1 MANCIDHLRLDCGTS
16 LENWIQQRAV
26 LTCECKSL
34 FGSSPEFRGQMTRRL
49 SGKSS
54 LATELIPVVIRKPS
68 AAVEDVIAG
77 LRSCMGQSQSLLY
90 AMNRVFGHRT
100 VRSPLAAHDAD
111 EPAGRIHVNHNV
123 AGQLLCV
130 APIFPVHKRPRAST
144 ATDDHVGRHRA
155 RQILI

>member
-26 LTCECKSL
+26 LTCECKNL
-34 FGSSPEFRGQMTRRL
+34 FGSSPEFRGQMTRRP

-90 AMNRVFGHRT
+90 AMNRVLGHRT

-111 EPAGRIHVNHNV
+111 EPAGRIHVNHIAPAHLFFV
-123 AGQLLCV
+123 AS
-130 APIFPVHKRPRAST
+130 IFHFPNSPPTPKP
-144 ATDDHVGRHRA
+144 
-155 RQILI
+155 

>member
-1 MANCIDHLRLDCGTS
+1 
-16 LENWIQQRAV
+16 
-26 LTCECKSL
+26 
-34 FGSSPEFRGQMTRRL
+34 MTRRL

-111 EPAGRIHVNHNV
+111 EPAGRIHVNHIV
-123 AGQLLCV
+123 AGQLFCV
-130 APIFPVHKRPRAST
+130 PSIFRVHKSPPSAKAPDDVVGSARPR
-144 ATDDHVGRHRA
+144 H
-155 RQILI
+155 ILI